1 MTMTIAHPIL
11 ENLKQSDINPEL
23 TNHALNII
31 EKSSFPT
38 RKTEDWKY
46 TRINKI
52 LKQEYIQKEVSNN
65 FDTSEYIDKR
75 LDAINVFVVNGHY
88 STSLSET
95 NTIDGLFIEKI
106 GKNNINY
113 NTITNIEDNIFSAIN
128 TAYTSDGL
136 SISVQKNTKIKQPIH
151 IINILTED
159 HVFANPRTLIV
170 VEQSSELEII
180 QTFIAPKAVN
190 TFTNALTEIFVKENA
205 KCTFTKIENEG
216 TKSALISTED
226 VKQLNDS
233 TFQINTITKR
243 QDFVRNGLN
252 IAVDGQNCSTYLNGA
267 YAPINGEHVDNH
279 TRVDHLQPNCMS
291 SEIYKGVLND
301 KSTGVFNGKV
311 IVHVDAQKIEAYQK
325 NNNVLISDHAT
336 MNAKPE
342 LEIFADDVK
351 CSHGTTTGQF
361 DEEAIFYLQA
371 RGISKTTAKE
381 MLIEAFMDE
390 VFDEI
395 DNEMI
400 RDFVKTN

>member
-1 MTMTIAHPIL
+1 MTMTISHPIL
-11 ENLKQSDINPEL
+11 EKLKQSDINPEI
-23 TNHALNII
+23 TNAALDVI

-46 TRINKI
+46 TKVNKI
-52 LKQEYIQKEVSNN
+52 LKKEYTQKEALDN
-65 FDTSEYIDKR
+65 FTPSDYTDER

-88 STSLSET
+88 STTLSDT

-106 GKNNINY
+106 SKNNINY
-113 NTITNIEDNIFSAIN
+113 NTITNIESNIFSAIN
-128 TAYTSDGL
+128 TAYANDGL
-136 SISVQKNTKIKQPIH
+136 SISVQKNTKVKQPIH
-151 IINILTED
+151 IININTENN
-159 HVFANPRTLIV
+159 VFANPRTLIV
-170 VEQSSELEII
+170 VEQSSELEVI
-180 QTFIAPKAVN
+180 QTFVSPSAN
-190 TFTNALTEIFVKENA
+190 ETFTNALTEIFVKENA
-205 KCTFTKIENEG
+205 KCTFTKVENEG
-216 TKSALISTED
+216 AENALISTED

-243 QDFVRNGLN
+243 QEFVRNGLN

-267 YAPINGEHVDNH
+267 YSPINGEHVDNH

-325 NNNVLISDHAT
+325 NNNVLISDNAT

-371 RGISKTTAKE
+371 RGISKKTAKE

-390 VFDEI
+390 VYNEI
-395 DNEMI
+395 ENEVV
-400 RDFVKTN
+400 RDFVKTF

>member
-1 MTMTIAHPIL
+1 MTMTISHPIL
-11 ENLKQSDINPEL
+11 EKLKQSDINPEI
-23 TNHALNII
+23 TNAALDTI

-46 TRINKI
+46 TRVNKI
-52 LKQEYIQKEVSNN
+52 LKKEYIQKEALDN
-65 FDTSEYIDKR
+65 FNPSDFIDES
-75 LDAINVFVVNGHY
+75 LGAINVFVVNGHY
-88 STSLSET
+88 STTLSDT

-106 GKNNINY
+106 SKNNINY
-113 NTITNIEDNIFSAIN
+113 NTITDSDANIFSAIN
-128 TAYTSDGL
+128 TAYANEGL

-151 IINILTED
+151 IININTENQ
-159 HVFANPRTLIV
+159 VFANPRTLIV
-170 VEQSSELEII
+170 VEQSSELEVV
-180 QTFIAPKAVN
+180 QTLISPNAAN
-190 TFTNALTEIFVKENA
+190 TFTNALTEVFVKENA

-216 TKSALISTED
+216 ENSALISSEY

-267 YAPINGEHVDNH
+267 YAPINGEHIDNH
-279 TRVDHLQPNCMS
+279 TRVDHIQPNCMS

-325 NNNVLISDHAT
+325 NNNVLISDNAT

-371 RGISKTTAKE
+371 RGISKKTAKE

-390 VFDEI
+390 VYNEI
-395 DNEMI
+395 ENELV
-400 RDFVKTN
+400 RDFVKKF

>member
-1 MTMTIAHPIL
+1 MTMTISHPIL
-11 ENLKQSDINPEL
+11 EKLKQSDINPEI
-23 TNHALNII
+23 TNAALDVI

-46 TRINKI
+46 TRVNKL
-52 LKQEYIQKEVSNN
+52 LKKEYTQKEALDN
-65 FDTSEYIDKR
+65 FTPSDFIDKH

-88 STSLSET
+88 STSLSDT

-106 GKNNINY
+106 SKNNINY
-113 NTITNIEDNIFSAIN
+113 NTITNIESNIFSAIN
-128 TAYTSDGL
+128 TAYANDGL
-136 SISVQKNTKIKQPIH
+136 SISVQKNTKVKQPIH
-151 IINILTED
+151 IININTENN
-159 HVFANPRTLIV
+159 VFANPRTLIV
-170 VEQSSELEII
+170 VEQSSELEVI
-180 QTFIAPKAVN
+180 QTFVSPNAKE

-216 TKSALISTED
+216 AENALISTED

-243 QDFVRNGLN
+243 QEFVRNGLN
-252 IAVDGQNCSTYLNGA
+252 IAVDGQNCSTYLNGT
-267 YAPINGEHVDNH
+267 YSPINGEHVDNH

-325 NNNVLISDHAT
+325 NNNVLISDNAT

-371 RGISKTTAKE
+371 RGISKKTAKE

-390 VFDEI
+390 VYNEI
-395 DNEMI
+395 ENEVV
-400 RDFVKTN
+400 RDFVKTF